1 MESFDVDDIV
11 REIQERLPAASTWTY
26 IAIWGLADMMRRM
39 ELSPKAPR
47 FEDVHFPHT
56 KIPLFTKEQAKKL
69 EEAWP
74 QHLRVNEG
82 SGFVGGLAKQQGQ
95 QGPQGQQGQQGPQGQ
110 QGQQGGRLGFPP
122 SLKDIAAGP
131 KAIGKAISVVTQN
144 PELLSIDDKFSK
156 ITGSLDGWDDAITD
170 AAKQYGLPALEA
182 AAPDPKFILPLG
194 PIPVPVMIPVRIVLP
209 TLNAILELV
218 RVASTLLSP
227 IEILGKPTTLLMVFL
242 DLARGNLYHALFT
255 MLGMWGKYPMY
266 GGIVLKILRD
276 AYMLIAPDIR
286 TDLRSAIYRSGKSMF
301 TGWVIWLFGIVA
313 PEMVRRP
320 IVALL
325 DKVREI
331 IETYNDQATK
341 AEVKATAALKGFGSV
356 EIPKM
361 PSSHIPTIGD
371 LYILQEYVHNPNVYC
386 HPEVAPL
393 LAELRGI
400 PPMALFLDLFNL
412 PAAGTREHEAACA
425 AIAEKSVAQQLA
437 PKITLA

>member
-1 MESFDVDDIV
+1 MELDDIV
-11 REIQERLPAASTWTY
+11 AEIQQRLPAASTWTY
-26 IAIWGLADMMRRM
+26 IAIWGLSDMFHRM
-39 ELSPKAPR
+39 EQSPTNPR
-47 FEDVHFPHT
+47 FDTILFPHT
-56 KIPLFTKEQAKKL
+56 NIPLFTKEQAKKL

-74 QHLRVNEG
+74 RERDTQKGG
-82 SGFVGGLAKQQGQ
+82 SL
-95 QGPQGQQGQQGPQGQ
+95 
-110 QGQQGGRLGFPP
+110 P
-122 SLKDIAAGP
+122 SLKDLAKGP
-131 KAIGKAISVVTQN
+131 KALGATIGTVLNN
-144 PELLSIDDKFSK
+144 PELTSLDDKFAK

-182 AAPDPKFILPLG
+182 VAPDPKFIIPLG
-194 PIPVPVMIPVRIVLP
+194 PIPLPIMLPVRLVLP
-209 TLNAILELV
+209 TLNVILELV
-218 RVASTLLSP
+218 RIASTMLSP

-242 DLARGNLYHALFT
+242 DLARGNLYHAIFT

-266 GGIVLKILRD
+266 SGIVLKILRD

-286 TDLRSAIYRSGKSMF
+286 SDLRSAIYRSGKSMV
-301 TGWVIWLFGIVA
+301 TGWVIWLFSIVA
-313 PEMVRRP
+313 PEIVRRP

-331 IETYNDQATK
+331 VEVYNDTVTK
-341 AEVKATAALKGFGSV
+341 AEVRATAALKGVGSV

-361 PSSHIPTIGD
+361 PSARIPTIGD

-400 PPMALFLDLFNL
+400 PPMALFLDLFNI

-425 AIAEKSVAQQLA
+425 KIAGKSVAEQLA
-437 PKITLA
+437 PKISFS